1 MTPGS
6 GWALEQRR
14 LYLCTPDRPD
24 LQEFLDACL
33 IGGVDVVQLRDKQLD
48 DQSLVSRARLARQV
62 CAHHQVP
69 FLLNDR
75 PDLAVEAEADGVHV
89 GQDDDPPPEARRTVG
104 PGALVGLSTHAPAE
118 LEAAITSAAPVD
130 YVSAGPVAETP
141 TKPGRPPTGLG
152 YIGVAADRSPWPVWV
167 TGGVAPSTVPG
178 MVESGARHFVVV
190 RWLTGAA
197 DPRGAARQLRDTIEV
212 ELDRSDPG

>member
-1 MTPGS
+1 MKETLGS
-6 GWALEQRR
+6 
-14 LYLCTPDRPD
+14 P
-24 LQEFLDACL
+24 
-33 IGGVDVVQLRDKQLD
+33 
-48 DQSLVSRARLARQV
+48 SLASPSKRSSS
-62 CAHHQVP
+62 
-69 FLLNDR
+69 
-75 PDLAVEAEADGVHV
+75 AEALISS
-89 GQDDDPPPEARRTVG
+89 RRV
-104 PGALVGLSTHAPAE
+104 
-118 LEAAITSAAPVD
+118 TSAAPVD

-190 RWLTGAA
+190 LWLTGAA